1 MKNYL
6 IDIRY
11 PFRQTSLGQAF
22 QRKNLFGRLLS
33 CASVVLL
40 ATTESRLLAQ
50 DEAEDIFEL
59 SPFTVEADQIEGYQ
73 ATNTL
78 AGSRLKTPLRDVGSA
93 ISILTD
99 QFFEDTGATDAA
111 TALSYGLNTEIGGVF
126 GNFAG
131 SGFDSRN
138 QRSDTDDTRVNPQGN
153 QRIRGLGVATLT
165 RDFYLTEI
173 PFDSYNSS
181 RVTINRGPNA
191 ILFGVGT
198 PGGILNNSLNTANL
212 GNNFGEIQIRLGKN
226 ETHRESIDINR
237 VLVEDRI
244 ALRIS
249 SLHDETFYQQDPA
262 FKRDD
267 RIYASLKA
275 VLLKNDD
282 SELLGPTIL
291 RGHVENGQIV
301 SNPANVLPPNNIYH
315 TWWTGVKVDYEKYT
329 GVAVFDRLLPPNFVP
344 KFTANTMVQTSVPDM
359 LTVADIPNFIQAALV
374 YGDASQGPTPGFSA
388 MFPNAHGFQGRI
400 PVHPSGGIFDIFF
413 TRSPELERYSA
424 GFVTPSIND
433 RKIFDYRNKLFSGNL
448 DRVEQ
453 DFTAYNATLEQLFFD
468 DQSAGIELAFDHQ
481 EWSRYSRLIVNSE
494 VAAVFGN
501 KDIAIDISE
510 FHGNGDPNPNVGRAV
525 VRLDRLGDFNL
536 RDVDR
541 EAVRATAFYEL
552 DLTQYGDIL
561 GQWLG
566 HHTITGFLSSQE
578 FTIENRR
585 MANTWISDRVNM
597 RTQAFGGRQGG
608 WGRRVQ
614 GFVYVSDDLR
624 NTSGPQ
630 DVRIQ
635 QMNITAPEEGDEFTL
650 WYQDRTDNVY
660 KAGTFAVESMLNGG
674 NIIGREIDSRAITV
688 QSRFLDDH
696 LVTLFGWRN
705 DESTTFEQLTQAQIA
720 ELTGNSNRRNAAG
733 ALKEENFNLQDDPS
747 AVSKGD
753 TFTSSVVLHL
763 PDEWVAALPGNSGLS
778 LHYGESEN
786 FNPAGL
792 RRSAFGEVIEPPT
805 GTTEEYGFSV
815 ELSDKIIARFNWFET
830 TLNNA
835 DAGLDVS
842 RAVGLVAAWVNR
854 GFIQPQNEDMSWEEA
869 KAFMTQVTGDVIPNI
884 NSYDDLYNTLL
895 GFVPAEILAQEN
907 FRIVDLDGTL
917 ELQREGIPAQ
927 IATAGLLA
935 EGFEID
941 LVGQITPN
949 WRLMLNIG
957 KQETTQSGSAVE
969 YKRLAD
975 MMQQRIDASGLW
987 LLSDS
992 PVVGEIT
999 TYGRRWSESVLAP
1012 LNSVLAKDG
1021 TKSLEQRKWRT
1032 NLVTNYTFDQG
1043 SSLKGFSLG
1052 GAIRWQDKA
1061 AVGYGQLVS
1070 PDDGSVI
1077 PDLNTPYFAPSE
1089 LNGDVWFS
1097 YNRKLTDNIDWKI
1110 QLNVRNAFGD
1120 NDDIPFKINPDGQVA
1135 VIRIPNERFWWVS
1148 NKFSF

>member
-1 MKNYL
+1 MN
-6 IDIRY
+6 
-11 PFRQTSLGQAF
+11 
-22 QRKNLFGRLLS
+22 RKNKNWLTTIAAILTIGII
-33 CASVVLL
+33 ASQQGQLV
-40 ATTESRLLAQ
+40 AQ
-50 DEAEDIFEL
+50 EEEEEIFEL
-59 SPFTVEADQIEGYQ
+59 SPFTVEFDEIEGYQ

-93 ISILTD
+93 ISVMTE

-111 TALSYGLNTEIGGVF
+111 TALAYGLNTEVGGVF

-131 SGFDSRN
+131 SGFDRRN
-138 QRSDTDDTRVNPQGN
+138 QRSDTDNSRVNPQGN

-181 RVTINRGPNA
+181 RATINRGPNA

-198 PGGILNNSLNTANL
+198 PGGILNNTLNTANL
-212 GNNFGEIQIRLGKN
+212 GDDFGEIQIRLGKN
-226 ETHRESIDINR
+226 RTHRESLDINR
-237 VLVEDRI
+237 VLVKDRV
-244 ALRIS
+244 ALRIAA
-249 SLHDETFYQQDPA
+249 LNDDTLYQQDPA
-262 FKRDD
+262 FKRDN
-267 RIYASLKA
+267 RIYAALRV
-275 VLLKNDD
+275 VLLENAD
-282 SELLGPTIL
+282 SPYIGPTIL
-291 RGHVENGQIV
+291 KGHLENGAIN
-301 SNPANVLPPNNIYH
+301 SNPPNVLPPNNIYH
-315 TWWTGVKVDYEKYT
+315 TWWDGVQVDYEKYT

-344 KFTANTMVQTSVPDM
+344 RFTANTLVDTSVPDM

-374 YGDASQGPTPGFSA
+374 YGDANQGPTPGFSSQ
-388 MFPNAHGFQGRI
+388 FPNAHGFQGR
-400 PVHPSGGIFDIFF
+400 VRLQPSNENFDIFF

-433 RKIFDYRNKLFSGNL
+433 RNVFDYRNKLFSGNL

-453 DFTAYNATLEQLFFD
+453 DFNAYNATLEQLFFD
-468 DQSAGIELAFDHQ
+468 DQSAGIELAFDRQ

-525 VRLDRLGDFNL
+525 VRLDQLGDFNL

-541 EAVRATAFYEL
+541 EAVRATAFWEL
-552 DLTQYGDIL
+552 DLTRHSENL

-566 HHTITGFLSSQE
+566 HHTFTGFMSSQE

-585 MANTWISDRVNM
+585 MANTWVSDTVNM

-624 NTSGPQ
+624 NTNGPQ

-635 QMNITAPEEGDEFTL
+635 QMNIDAPEAGDEFTL
-650 WYQDRTDNVY
+650 WYQDRTDNVF
-660 KAGTFAVESMLNGG
+660 KSATFAVESMLNGG
-674 NIIGREIDSRAITV
+674 NLVGREIDSRALTA

-705 DESTTFEQLTQAQIA
+705 DESTTYEWLTQDQVQS
-720 ELTGNSNRRNAAG
+720 LTGNRNRRNAEG
-733 ALKEENFNLQDDPS
+733 ALKEENFMLQDDPS

-753 TFTSSVVLHL
+753 TFTSSVVLHI
-763 PDEWVAALPGNSGLS
+763 PDKWIPGSSGLS
-778 LHYGESEN
+778 LHFGQSEN

-792 RRSAFGEVIEPPT
+792 RRSAFGDVIEPPT
-805 GTTEEYGFSV
+805 GKTEEYGFSV

-830 TLNNA
+830 TLNDA

-842 RAVGLVAAWVNR
+842 RAVGLVAAWINR
-854 GFIQPQNEDMSWEEA
+854 GYIQPQNEGMSWDEA
-869 KAFMTQVTGDVIPNI
+869 KAFMTQVTGDVIPGI
-884 NSYDDLYNTLL
+884 NSYEDLYSTLL
-895 GFVPAEILAQEN
+895 GFVPAEIQAQEN
-907 FRIVDLDGTL
+907 FQVVDFDGTL
-917 ELQREGIPAQ
+917 ELQREGIPSQ

-935 EGFEID
+935 EGFELD
-941 LVGQITPN
+941 LVGQLSPN

-957 KQETTQSGSAVE
+957 KQVTTQSDSAIR

-975 MMQQRIDASGLW
+975 MMQERIDASGLW

-992 PVVGEIT
+992 PVIGEIT

-1021 TKSLEQRKWRT
+1021 TKSLEQRKWRA
-1032 NLVTNYTFDQG
+1032 NLITNYTFDEA
-1043 SSLKGFSLG
+1043 SSFKGFSVG
-1052 GAIRWQDKA
+1052 GAIRWQDEA

-1070 PDDGSVI
+1070 PDDGSVF

-1097 YNRKLTDNIDWKI
+1097 YNRMLSDSINWRI
-1110 QLNVRNAFGD
+1110 QVNLRNAIGD
-1120 NDDIPFKINPDGQVA
+1120 DDDIPFKINPDGQVA
-1135 VIRIPNERFWWVS
+1135 VIRIPNEQFWWIS
-1148 NKFSF
+1148 NTFSF